1 MKVVASWSGGK
12 ESCFA
17 VYKAVLQGYEVTH
30 LVNFI
35 SREFRRVSF
44 HGTRAH
50 LISRQAEA
58 IGIRVA
64 QYSVPPDISLY
75 EQRFK
80 RAMSVLKRNGLEGMV
95 FGDIYLEEHREW
107 VERVCRELGIKPV
120 LPLWGISPE
129 RVLTDFIQADFQ
141 AIVISAKADIFGEE
155 WLGRKIDRSF
165 LADLKTLSQGQEVDV
180 CGEQG
185 EFHTLVVDG
194 PLFRKRI
201 EVVWGA
207 RLQRNGYWFLDIPRC
222 RVKLK

>member
-17 VYKAVLQGYEVTH
+17 VYRAVLQGYEVTH

-35 SREFRRVSF
+35 SWEFRRVSF

-58 IGIRVA
+58 IDIRVA

-80 RAMSVLKRNGLEGMV
+80 RAVSVLKRNGLEGMV
-95 FGDIYLEEHREW
+95 FGDIYFEEHREW
-107 VERVCRELGIKPV
+107 VERVCRELDIKPV

-129 RVLTDFIQADFQ
+129 RVLTDFIQADFE

-155 WLGRKIDRSF
+155 WLGRKIDHSF

-180 CGEQG
+180 CGELG